1 MTGAQIVTS
10 SVSYTAQG
18 RILLFDAGLRAVAE
32 SRHGPATPTALAAA
46 GERIW
51 FGTSDGRVNAAWP
64 EAAAYYRCF
73 DGPVEQL
80 FVIGDHLLARSLGQ
94 VAVYSTPETPP
105 ALASLPPVSAI
116 AALDP
121 GARVARHDAG
131 ASVGLQRRER
141 GVLALGRRRDLR
153 SGGARGEPQQR
164 PCGGRGEG
172 ARARSA
178 RRAWRLVGAGGDRA
192 QSRSDLGLPHRSLS
206 AIAAAG
212 V

>member
-32 SRHGPATPTALAAA
+32 SRHGPATPTAIAAA

-94 VAVYSTPETPP
+94 VAVYGTPETLP
-105 ALASLPPVSAI
+105 ALASFC
-116 AALDP
+116 
-121 GARVARHDAG
+121 R
-131 ASVGLQRRER
+131 
-141 GVLALGRRRDLR
+141 
-153 SGGARGEPQQR
+153 
-164 PCGGRGEG
+164 
-172 ARARSA
+172 RSA
-178 RRAWRLVGAGGDRA
+178 R
-192 QSRSDLGLPHRSLS
+192 SPRSIRRTRCSPRRPGKRGLS
-206 AIAAAG
+206 APRARRTRAETTPRSSLRWRSR
-212 V
+212 